1 MSELKRDR
9 KGVPFQDDFT
19 ENTGADRVKID
30 DAQGQMKSDPDIDSQ
45 EADAMN
51 KIFVRELESRN
62 KGTA

>member
-1 MSELKRDR
+1 MSERKRDR
-9 KGVPFQDDFT
+9 RGVPYQDDFT

-30 DAQGQMKSDPDIDSQ
+30 DAQGQMRSDPDIDSQ

-51 KIFVRELESRN
+51 KVFVRELQSGN